1 MIWKTIKKTKNTIKK
16 QIIELI
22 NNNKTIIDVKK

>member
-16 QIIELI
+16 QIIKLI